1 MKLYTLLF
9 SLFLSVSVIAQTTS
23 GLAAYYSMDDC
34 TLLDNSDA
42 GSNGTL
48 FGSTCDSCGVINKG
62 IFFRGEDPANNNHD
76 YALLLGTVNNNF
88 KTNDF
93 SISFYMKPKNSMGT
107 KDIISK
113 REDCSANNAFAI
125 RFIPATNSID
135 VVLSENS
142 SKNANLSAP
151 LDFGRCWQHVL
162 FIREGKNSKLY
173 INGVLKKDKGHPDG
187 PINIDN
193 NAVFSLI
200 NSPCQAT
207 LEVPFIGIIDELYI
221 YKKALNENE
230 IAMLYNNPHK
240 IITENKTIFLGE
252 TVDLEA
258 TESCNVSYEWTPPN
272 FLSATD
278 VTSVSSTPDSS
289 ILYTLAYTED
299 QVCISYDTVRIT
311 VIDPSTLPCDKIY
324 LPKAFTPNNDNINDT
339 YGISN
344 PFAIEELLS
353 FEIYDRWGSRVFFT
367 DNETT
372 KWDGSF
378 QGEPMNPGVLL
389 YRVRFKCNG
398 EERIDVGS
406 LAIMR

>member
-1 MKLYTLLF
+1 
-9 SLFLSVSVIAQTTS
+9 
-23 GLAAYYSMDDC
+23 
-34 TLLDNSDA
+34 
-42 GSNGTL
+42 
-48 FGSTCDSCGVINKG
+48 
-62 IFFRGEDPANNNHD
+62 
-76 YALLLGTVNNNF
+76 
-88 KTNDF
+88 
-93 SISFYMKPKNSMGT
+93 
-107 KDIISK
+107 
-113 REDCSANNAFAI
+113 
-125 RFIPATNSID
+125 
-135 VVLSENS
+135 
-142 SKNANLSAP
+142 
-151 LDFGRCWQHVL
+151 
-162 FIREGKNSKLY
+162 
-173 INGVLKKDKGHPDG
+173 
-187 PINIDN
+187 
-193 NAVFSLI
+193 
-200 NSPCQAT
+200 
-207 LEVPFIGIIDELYI
+207 
-221 YKKALNENE
+221 
-230 IAMLYNNPHK
+230 
-240 IITENKTIFLGE
+240 
-252 TVDLEA
+252 
-258 TESCNVSYEWTPPN
+258 
-272 FLSATD
+272 